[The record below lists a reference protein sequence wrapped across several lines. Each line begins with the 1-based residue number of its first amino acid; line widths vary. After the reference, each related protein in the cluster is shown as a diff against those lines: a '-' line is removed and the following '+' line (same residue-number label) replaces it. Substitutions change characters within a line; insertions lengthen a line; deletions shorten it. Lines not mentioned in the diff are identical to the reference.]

1 MAALRPAQAGGIK
14 LQKQDTQI
22 EREDQEKINR
32 FSRLNMKY
40 HDMLEIVKKMKEE
53 VENLTD
59 ARQAVEEA
67 FGEDGALKLFLGE
80 ALISVDDDA
89 AASYIDQVEDEK
101 KQEISEN
108 QVELD
113 NIASEMKE
121 LKTFLYAK
129 FGKSINLEE
138 DE

>member
-1 MAALRPAQAGGIK
+1 
-14 LQKQDTQI
+14 
-22 EREDQEKINR
+22 
-32 FSRLNMKY
+32 MKY

-89 AASYIDQVEDEK
+89 AAGYIDQVEDEK
-101 KQEISEN
+101 KQEISE
-108 QVELD
+108 
-113 NIASEMKE
+113 K
-121 LKTFLYAK
+121 
-129 FGKSINLEE
+129 
-138 DE
+138 